1 MALIALSALLSIIL
15 GASVWLAIGDKFPL
29 NAEDKWPTANQVFV
43 YAAAL
48 FFPVYLT
55 IFFVH

>member
-1 MALIALSALLSIIL
+1 MALIALSALLSIIF
-15 GASVWLAIGDKFPL
+15 GASLWLAIGDKFPL
-29 NAEDKWPTANQVFV
+29 NAEDKLPTANQIFI

-48 FFPVYLT
+48 FLPVYLT